1 MVIGYCLEYLTYC
14 ILVIKTNMTKTP
26 FTKQGYNDLVNERD
40 LLTKSRPD
48 AVLNLK
54 TAREMGDLSEN
65 AAYRV
70 ARSKLSSID
79 RRLRFLTKILDNA
92 YIMQVNFRGMV
103 DVGCLVT
110 VETKF
115 GEQKYQI
122 VNSHESDLANGKI
135 SYHSPVGQALIGKK
149 VNDTVEISTPN
160 GKITYKIKEIK
171 IV

>member
-1 MVIGYCLEYLTYC
+1 MVKE
-14 ILVIKTNMTKTP
+14 KT
-26 FTKQGYNDLVNERD
+26 DLKN
-40 LLTKSRPD
+40 SRID
-48 AVLNLK
+48 AVANLK
-54 TAREMGDLSEN
+54 IAREMGDLSEN
-65 AAYRV
+65 AAYKV
-70 ARSKLSSID
+70 ARSKLSSVD

-92 YIMQVNFRGMV
+92 YIMEIDFKGMV

-135 SYHSPVGQALIGKK
+135 SYYSPVGRALIGKK

>member
-1 MVIGYCLEYLTYC
+1 
-14 ILVIKTNMTKTP
+14 MTKTP
-26 FTKQGYNDLVNERD
+26 FTKQGYNNLVNERD
-40 LLTKSRPD
+40 LLTKSRPN

-54 TAREMGDLSEN
+54 TARDMGDLSEN

-79 RRLRFLTKILDNA
+79 RRLRFLNKILNNA
-92 YIMQVNFRGMV
+92 YVIETKFNGMV

-115 GEQKYQI
+115 GESIYQI
-122 VNSHESDLANGKI
+122 VNSHESDLAHGKI
-135 SYHSPVGQALIGKK
+135 SYYSPVGKSLIGKR
-149 VNDTVEISTPN
+149 VNEVVEVSTPN
-160 GKITYKIKEIK
+160 GITTYKIKEIK

>member
-1 MVIGYCLEYLTYC
+1 MEYLTYC

-40 LLTKSRPD
+40 LLTKSRPE
-48 AVLNLK
+48 AVANLK
-54 TAREMGDLSEN
+54 TARDMGDLSEN

-70 ARSKLSSID
+70 ARSKLSSVD
-79 RRLRFLTKILDNA
+79 RRLRFLNKILDNA
-92 YIMQVNFRGMV
+92 YIMEVDFKGMV

-122 VNSHESDLANGKI
+122 VNSHESDISNGKI
-135 SYHSPVGQALIGKK
+135 SYYSPVGRALIGKR
-149 VNDTVEISTPN
+149 VNDEVEALVLKTTD
-160 GKITYKIKEIK
+160 KTLL
-171 IV
+171 